1 MSFDTDLPSSGCI
14 NIEFPSSSYPTMLTV
29 GSNFS
34 VYAPYPN
41 LVKKLISNFILIQSY
56 DY

>member
-14 NIEFPSSSYPTMLTV
+14 NIEFPSSSYSTMLTV